1 MEKSS
6 NRPFIIINAPSE
18 LFSYQQI
25 INIRREI
32 NKDIY
37 FLPTPS
43 GPTASSPSLI
53 TIIINLYNDPIVSGI
68 VASILYENIISPLV
82 EKIKLQINKKQLIML
97 QNGTSKPPTISIEAH
112 TTNSKIILEINDTIT
127 ESSLKKSIE
136 KMIEVK
142 KIIDDNPESQKYY
155 FLKTTNEESIEL
167 ISMEQFVQEKNKNK
181 LDNNQK

>member
-1 MEKSS
+1 MEKTS
-6 NRPFIIINAPSE
+6 NKPFIIINAPSE
-18 LFSYQQI
+18 LFSNQQI
-25 INIRREI
+25 INIRSEI

-43 GPTASSPSLI
+43 GPTPSFSSLI

-68 VASILYENIISPLV
+68 VGTILYENIISPLLK
-82 EKIKLQINKKQLIML
+82 KIKLQINQKQLMIL

-136 KMIEVK
+136 KMIEAK
-142 KIIDDNPESQKYY
+142 KIIDDNPESQEYY
-155 FLKTTNEESIEL
+155 FIKETNEKSIEL
-167 ISMEQFVQEKNKNK
+167 TSMGQFVQEKNKNK
-181 LDNNQK
+181 LDNSWK

>member
-1 MEKSS
+1 MEKTS
-6 NRPFIIINAPSE
+6 NKPFIIINAPSE
-18 LFSYQQI
+18 LFSNQQI
-25 INIRREI
+25 INIRSEI

-43 GPTASSPSLI
+43 GPTASFSSLI

-68 VASILYENIISPLV
+68 VGTILYENIISPLLK
-82 EKIKLQINKKQLIML
+82 KIKLQINQKQLMIL

-136 KMIEVK
+136 KMIEAK
-142 KIIDDNPESQKYY
+142 KIIDDNPESQEYY
-155 FLKTTNEESIEL
+155 FIKETNEKSIEL
-167 ISMEQFVQEKNKNK
+167 ISMGQFVQEKNKNK
-181 LDNNQK
+181 LDNSRK